1 MKRLVALAALLL
13 PLWGCAQPAEAPANV
28 STNANATTTTT
39 TSTTTNANTAP
50 ASTMT
55 ATETAITDHE
65 KQIWDTIKRK
75 DLDAFGQMLAD
86 DFILVSNDGIHDK
99 KGTVASI
106 KTFTPT
112 DITFSNW
119 KVVPI
124 DVDAAVVTYEINM
137 TVDVNGKPTPVHE
150 RDGSVWVK
158 RGDKWVGIYHQD
170 TNAQAQPAPASSPAS
185 GAAKPA
191 NANTTTANA
200 NTAATPASAE
210 TADPIAKEKQIWE
223 ELKHQNWDAF
233 ASDLAENSVEVE
245 PDGTYDKSG
254 SVAGVRSV
262 DFSKYTLSDFKQVKI
277 DDDATLVTYLV
288 HAGGNHTE
296 RHSTVWTK
304 KGDKWLAL
312 YHQGTPQG
320 PPTPPPAK

>member
-39 TSTTTNANTAP
+39 NTTTTAP
-50 ASTMT
+50 AST
-55 ATETAITDHE
+55 ATVSEAAITDHE

-75 DLDAFGQMLAD
+75 DYDAFGQMLAD
-86 DFILVSNDGIHDK
+86 DFILVSNDGLHDK
-99 KGTVASI
+99 KDTVASI

-112 DITFSNW
+112 EFTFSNW

-124 DVDAAVVTYEINM
+124 DPDAAVVTYEINM
-137 TVDVNGKPTPVHE
+137 TVMQNGKPTTTSE

-158 RGDKWVGIYHQD
+158 RGDKWVGIFHQD
-170 TNAQAQPAPASSPAS
+170 TNVQAQAAPASSPAS
-185 GAAKPA
+185 GATKPA
-191 NANTTTANA
+191 NANAGTANA
-200 NTAATPASAE
+200 NTAATPAGNASAE
-210 TADPIAKEKQIWE
+210 TADPITKEKQLWE
-223 ELKHQNWDAF
+223 ELKHKNWDAF
-233 ASDLAENSVEVE
+233 QSDLAENAIEVE
-245 PDGTYDKSG
+245 PDGVYDRAG
-254 SVAGVRSV
+254 SVAGVKAF

-277 DDDATLVTYLV
+277 DDDATLVTYVV
-288 HAGGNHTE
+288 HAGGNHVE

-320 PPTPPPAK
+320 PPPPPAK